1 MCFPLLD
8 SSLRNFIFIPL
19 TIITVCVSLLMKYLT
34 SLFNKD
40 KKPEMRSQTKSLDE
54 FSFEQ
59 ELKSKNTDL
68 IIQNSID
75 RANLLKDNFMF
86 LSEKG
91 FKKRQAFFSEFFS
104 KEFKANQ
111 TDFMNPSMMGDMVKR
126 NITNAVYYISLFVV
140 GGYFFSGYL
149 ILKLPFGLTRKF
161 KSMMQQGLNLPDFD
175 PSYVSAI
182 SWCLILVFGIN
193 PIIQFFDGGE
203 DFNMFTQQRQMM
215 TQPLNMM
222 ANPMTGEKDYKK
234 IIEPE
239 KESIKII
246 SNFSLVEDAV
256 DTLLKK
262 YSE

>member
-1 MCFPLLD
+1 MGFPLLD

-91 FKKRQAFFSEFFS
+91 DKLFS
-104 KEFKANQ
+104 ANFLAKNLKQ
-111 TDFMNPSMMGDMVKR
+111 IKQ
-126 NITNAVYYISLFVV
+126 
-140 GGYFFSGYL
+140 
-149 ILKLPFGLTRKF
+149 IL
-161 KSMMQQGLNLPDFD
+161 
-175 PSYVSAI
+175 
-182 SWCLILVFGIN
+182 
-193 PIIQFFDGGE
+193 
-203 DFNMFTQQRQMM
+203 
-215 TQPLNMM
+215 
-222 ANPMTGEKDYKK
+222 
-234 IIEPE
+234 
-239 KESIKII
+239 
-246 SNFSLVEDAV
+246 
-256 DTLLKK
+256 
-262 YSE
+262 